1 MLTKYYSD
9 FLRTNSHLLMCLYKQ
24 ISIIPKSIEQELA
37 EAIQANANLSQQFQQ
52 QQHEFQQERQ
62 QLGQRIEILP
72 QQL

>member
-1 MLTKYYSD
+1 MIKILHLWLD
-9 FLRTNSHLLMCLYKQ
+9 FACLKMIPLDKFDIHL
-24 ISIIPKSIEQELA
+24 PKSIEQELA